1 MTTATH
7 NMLSRVY
14 LFKDL
19 SEDDLNELEKQTTL
33 KRFPKNAI
41 LVNEG
46 DETDSLYIIESGKIK
61 IYVGDDEGKELILT
75 LHGPGDYFGEISLL
89 DGAPRSASAM
99 TLEDSKLYIIQKRRF
114 ETFLRN
120 DPEVCMRVMR
130 GLTLRL
136 RELTDSV
143 RDLALIDVYGRI
155 AKKLTSMANSEE
167 GKMVISQKLTH
178 KEIAAMIGSS
188 REMVSRIMKELS
200 RGGYIIVEKDRMII
214 NKKMPARW

>member
-7 NMLSRVY
+7 SMLSKVY

-19 SEDDLNELEKQTTL
+19 SEDNLTELAKQTTL
-33 KRFPKNAI
+33 KHFPKNAI

-46 DETDSLYIIESGKIK
+46 DDTDSLYIIESGKIK
-61 IYVGDDEGKELILT
+61 IYVSDETGKEIILT
-75 LHGPGDYFGEISLL
+75 LHGSGDYFGEISLL

-99 TLEDSKLYIIQKRRF
+99 ALEKSKLYIIKKRQF
-114 ETFLRN
+114 ESFLLN
-120 DPEVCMRVMR
+120 DPEACMRVMR
-130 GLTLRL
+130 GLTHRL

-155 AKKLTSMANSEE
+155 AKKLTSMAHDEE
-167 GKMVISQKLTH
+167 GKQIISQKLTH

-200 RGGYIIVEKDRMII
+200 RGGYILVEKDRMII